1 MRQREKPILY
11 FSGPSAILFV
21 EVEVMKRL
29 RFGLVAA
36 FLAALC
42 LTFAAPASRVIAAE
56 KSAAPEKKT
65 PEKKEPLDINS
76 ASEKELKELPGIG
89 DAYAEKIIKNRPYKR
104 KDDLVQKKVVP
115 QSTYDKIKD
124 DIVARQKKS

>member
-1 MRQREKPILY
+1 
-11 FSGPSAILFV
+11 
-21 EVEVMKRL
+21 MKRL

-56 KSAAPEKKT
+56 KSAAPEKKA
-65 PEKKEPLDINS
+65 PLDINS

-89 DAYAEKIIKNRPYKR
+89 DAYAEKIIKNRPYKGQ
-104 KDDLVQKKVVP
+104 DELVQKKVVP

-124 DIVARQKKS
+124 DIVAQQKKS